1 MQRLIGK
8 SKNEQHLLYF
18 TSTFVGFS
26 WALLHQDLKN
36 KIFQDP
42 SVQGTTRVCSLP
54 HSVDFL
60 STTIR
65 VGNWLCNFFE
75 VNFSPEQHCFVRFN
89 PIHLFSTNSVKL
101 NT

>member
-1 MQRLIGK
+1 MSNTCGNFALIFID
-8 SKNEQHLLYF
+8 L
-18 TSTFVGFS
+18 S
-26 WALLHQDLKN
+26 WALLHQYLKN

-42 SVQGTTRVCSLP
+42 SVQGTTLICGLP
-54 HSVDFL
+54 HSVDLL

-65 VGNWLCNFFE
+65 VGTWLTWLCNFFK